1 MDINDTYNDE
11 LSIWNIYSI
20 INYVKDNFVQFILLI
35 SVFIIIYYVDYIN
48 NINTALMNLQ
58 LGMTPNIHQLSN
70 QMQQHAKFKKRFNK
84 KEFNP
89 TNKKQKG
96 NKK

>member
-20 INYVKDNFVQFILLI
+20 INYVKDNFIQFILLI

-48 NINTALMNLQ
+48 NINTAIMNLQ
-58 LGMTPNIHQLSN
+58 LGMMPNIPELSN
-70 QMQQHAKFKKRFNK
+70 QMQQHSKFKKEFNK
-84 KEFNP
+84 KEFKI

>member
-1 MDINDTYNDE
+1 MDINDPYNEE

-48 NINTALMNLQ
+48 NFNTALTNLQ
-58 LGMTPNIHQLSN
+58 LGLSSNIPQLSN
-70 QMQQHAKFKKRFNK
+70 QMQQPTKFKKEFNK
-84 KEFNP
+84 KEFKI

>member
-48 NINTALMNLQ
+48 NINAALMNLQ
-58 LGMTPNIHQLSN
+58 LGVTPNISQLSN
-70 QMQQHAKFKKRFNK
+70 KMQEHAKFKKEFNK
-84 KEFNP
+84 KEFRI

>member
-58 LGMTPNIHQLSN
+58 LGVSSNIPQLSN
-70 QMQQHAKFKKRFNK
+70 QMQEHAKFKKEFNK
-84 KEFNP
+84 KGFKL

>member
-1 MDINDTYNDE
+1 MDINETYNDE

-48 NINTALMNLQ
+48 NINTALTNLQ
-58 LGMTPNIHQLSN
+58 LGLSSNIPQLSN
-70 QMQQHAKFKKRFNK
+70 QMQEHDKFKKGFNI
-84 KEFNP
+84 
-89 TNKKQKG
+89 TNKKQKR

>member
-1 MDINDTYNDE
+1 MDIIDTYNDE

-48 NINTALMNLQ
+48 NINMALMNLQ
-58 LGMTPNIHQLSN
+58 LGVVNNIPQISN
-70 QMQQHAKFKKRFNK
+70 QMQQHSKLK
-84 KEFNP
+84 KEFKI

>member
-58 LGMTPNIHQLSN
+58 LGVTPNLPELSN
-70 QMQQHAKFKKRFNK
+70 QMQEHAKLK
-84 KEFNP
+84 KEFKT
-89 TNKKQKG
+89 TNKKLKR

>member
-48 NINTALMNLQ
+48 NFNTALTNLQ
-58 LGMTPNIHQLSN
+58 VGLSSNIPQLSN
-70 QMQQHAKFKKRFNK
+70 QMQEHDKFKKRFNK
-84 KEFNP
+84 KDFKI
-89 TNKKQKG
+89 TNKKQKR

>member
-1 MDINDTYNDE
+1 MDITDTYNDE

-48 NINTALMNLQ
+48 NINTALMSLQ
-58 LGMTPNIHQLSN
+58 LGMTPNIPQLSN
-70 QMQQHAKFKKRFNK
+70 QMQEHAKFKKEFNK
-84 KEFNP
+84 KDYKI